1 MTNGMFLVTNTQSV
15 TFAPSGRWGDNVTMI
30 PRVSLRLP
38 WAMNSIGLSA
48 RSGEAPRTILTLP
61 FDGHEQDVDAMLELY
76 DDPDELILGEADDKN
91 GDKTAINDS
100 AGDKNGDKTAINE
113 SMDDR
118 YGDKT
123 AINSDIGDKNGDK
136 KDLILAFIADN
147 PNSRAGVIADHI
159 GLKASRTREYLTE
172 LVKEGKLIF
181 EGANKNRTYSIK
193 K

>member
-1 MTNGMFLVTNTQSV
+1 MTNGMFLVTNTPSV

-38 WAMNSIGLSA
+38 WAIDSIGLSA

-76 DDPDELILGEADDKN
+76 DDPDELILGEA
-91 GDKTAINDS
+91 
-100 AGDKNGDKTAINE
+100 GDKNGDKTAIN
-113 SMDDR
+113 
-118 YGDKT
+118 
-123 AINSDIGDKNGDK
+123 SDTGDKNGDK

-159 GLKASRTREYLTE
+159 GLKASRTRDYLTE
-172 LVKEGKLIF
+172 LVKEGKLVAV
-181 EGANKNRTYSIK
+181 GANKNRTYSIK